1 MPANFPTSAATL
13 AHARTTGAI
22 RIGEPSALEQYLDPL
37 TICGLE
43 AIGVPPG
50 VHCLELGPSGG
61 SIARWLA
68 GQVGPAGQVIAVD
81 RHPGQP
87 HPPPNLQSHQ
97 HDLRHG
103 LPPELTG
110 PFDLIH
116 ARLVLAHL
124 PNRHRLLRQL
134 VEALTP
140 GGWIVLGEF
149 SSQPPVVYTAGS
161 RHDAA
166 LFTRVLDIF
175 TNVLIRQHG
184 LDTRWANQLYPALAQ
199 TGLREV
205 SLIEHAQS
213 WTGGHAGC
221 RVHTTNLDRLHDQL
235 IAAGLTQAELD
246 QFHQL
251 MDDPLFTAR
260 SWQYISARGRKP
272 SHPGQAT
279 QPTAGGSSR
288 MPAAAALPAD

>member
-1 MPANFPTSAATL
+1 VPADFHIPAATL

-22 RIGEPSALEQYLDPL
+22 RGGEPSAVEQYLDPL
-37 TICGLE
+37 TIYALE
-43 AIGVPPG
+43 ASGVPPG
-50 VHCLELGPSGG
+50 VRCLELGPGGG

-87 HPPPNLQSHQ
+87 HPTPNLQCHQ
-97 HDLRHG
+97 RDLRYG
-103 LPPELTG
+103 LPPEVTG

-149 SSQPPVVYTAGS
+149 SSHPPVVYTAGR

-166 LFTRVLDIF
+166 LFTRVLDVF

-184 LDTRWANQLYPALAQ
+184 LDTRWAHQLYPALAQ
-199 TGLREV
+199 AGLREV
-205 SLIEHAQS
+205 SLVEHAQS
-213 WTGGHAGC
+213 WTGGHPGC

-251 MDDPLFTAR
+251 MDDPRFTAR
-260 SWQYISARGRKP
+260 SWRFISARGRKP
-272 SHPGQAT
+272 AT
-279 QPTAGGSSR
+279 RVCHHRPTADGSPNG
-288 MPAAAALPAD
+288 PAGRPLRG

>member
-1 MPANFPTSAATL
+1 VPADFPTSAATL
-13 AHARTTGAI
+13 AHARTTGAS
-22 RIGEPSALEQYLDPL
+22 RTGELSAVEQYLDPL

-50 VHCLELGPSGG
+50 VRCLELGPGGG

-68 GQVGPAGQVIAVD
+68 GRVGPAGQVIAVD

-97 HDLRHG
+97 RDLRHG
-103 LPPELTG
+103 LPPEVTG

-134 VEALTP
+134 VETLTP
-140 GGWIVLGEF
+140 GGWILLGEL
-149 SSQPPVVYTAGS
+149 SSHPPVVYTAGS

-246 QFHQL
+246 RFHQL

-272 SHPGQAT
+272 SHPGQPPPAHT
-279 QPTAGGSSR
+279 RRQP
-288 MPAAAALPAD
+288 